1 MNLLA
6 FSVTCF
12 INSLIAMISM
22 SFIHDWLSDTGIDF
36 IAGRIFSY
44 PLLIAITFGFL
55 TILAIIAV
63 LFYAPKLLPPIYI
76 IGLLGA
82 TGCVFLG
89 ARMILQPDTFFVGYS
104 KVWQYYLNT
113 AKTGYVQERFGC
125 CGYNRPR
132 EFAND
137 NCSISITQPCL
148 KKIIYEFSNSIQIGG
163 VQIFLH
169 GISFG
174 LLLYFAIMAPCPSVL
189 LLPPAPDQGVLY
201 LNQQQNNN
209 GGQIYNIQQQ
219 QQQSNPQTPQQN
231 YIVSNQKLPP
241 SPIQMQQ
248 PVRPP
253 PPSAVLSFGSSPQQ
267 QTHQINQMQQQTTY
281 TNQQTISQMP
291 PQQEQIMQNTTV

>member
-1 MNLLA
+1 
-6 FSVTCF
+6 
-12 INSLIAMISM
+12 M

-36 IAGRIFSY
+36 IAGRMFSY
-44 PLLIAITFGFL
+44 PLLISITFGFL

-63 LFYAPKLLPPIYI
+63 LFYAPKFLPPIYMI
-76 IGLLGA
+76 SLMGA

-137 NCSISITQPCL
+137 NCTISITQPCL
-148 KKIIYEFSNSIQIGG
+148 KKIIYEFSTSIQIGG

-189 LLPPAPDQGVLY
+189 LLPPAADQGVLY
-201 LNQQQNNN
+201 VNQNNQPQN
-209 GGQIYNIQQQ
+209 ASQMYSVQQPQ
-219 QQQSNPQTPQQN
+219 QTQQPPMNQMYMNTTPQTPQQT
-231 YIVSNQKLPP
+231 YMASTQRLPP
-241 SPIQMQQ
+241 SPIQTPQ

-253 PPSAVLSFGSSPQQ
+253 PPSAVLSFTTSQQPQQ
-267 QTHQINQMQQQTTY
+267 IPQNMAPPSPVHL
-281 TNQQTISQMP
+281 NQQPAMFANQQIMA
-291 PQQEQIMQNTTV
+291 QQEQSTQNTTI